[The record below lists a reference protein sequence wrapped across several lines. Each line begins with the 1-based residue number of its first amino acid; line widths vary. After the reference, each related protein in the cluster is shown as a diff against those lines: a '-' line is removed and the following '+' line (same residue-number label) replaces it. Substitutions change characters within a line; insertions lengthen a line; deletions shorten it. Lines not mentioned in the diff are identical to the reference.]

1 MRPETNDAGA
11 AAGGRRHDVGG
22 LDDGRTSYL
31 TADELQALS
40 FDAAQPAWT
49 AAAGSPKPSKRKAP
63 KKKPGSPKP
72 GSPKPGSPKPGS
84 PKPKGSP
91 KP

>member
-1 MRPETNDAGA
+1 MRPETNVAGA
-11 AAGGRRHDVGG
+11 AAG
-22 LDDGRTSYL
+22 LDSGRTSYL
-31 TADELQALS
+31 TSDELQAL
-40 FDAAQPAWT
+40 DLDTAAPTWM
-49 AAAGSPKPSKRKAP
+49 AAAGSPKPAKRKAP

>member
-11 AAGGRRHDVGG
+11 AAGGRRHDVAG
-22 LDDGRTSYL
+22 LDSGRTSYL
-31 TADELQALS
+31 TADELRALGL
-40 FDAAQPAWT
+40 DAAEPTWM
-49 AAAGSPKPSKRKAP
+49 AAAGSPKPTKRKAP